1 MSFLK
6 TLTILS
12 FSLIVVACSN
22 GGSDSSDIELTFTE
36 PPADLQGGAK
46 FSSDIPYGDDSLQ
59 AFDIFLPDSEEPTPL
74 IIYIHGG
81 GFTGGDKA
89 DFYDSEMADHI
100 HDTLA
105 ANMAYVSLNYRLLQD
120 IDDEGVI
127 KSLNDT
133 KRALQF
139 IRYHAEEL
147 NIDKEQIALYGIS
160 AGAGASL
167 WLGLSDDM
175 ADDGSTEDLIDDES
189 TRVQAVGAIE
199 TQGSYDLVKWETV
212 ILGSVGVSLNLA
224 SVLDIEQ
231 RLLSFYGMDDLND
244 LYDDPEIVAY
254 RARVD
259 LLGLMDADDPDL
271 WIRNYRIAPGV
282 PLGADPADTIDN
294 LFHHPL
300 HAKALLDQAE
310 EIGILTVGYVPELGI
325 EDPSEE
331 DIIPF
336 LIRHI
341 DY

>member
-1 MSFLK
+1 MPFLK
-6 TLTILS
+6 PLVLITL
-12 FSLIVVACSN
+12 SLFIAACS
-22 GGSDSSDIELTFTE
+22 GSSNNNSDRELELNFSE
-36 PPADLQGGAK
+36 PPTALPDGAK
-46 FSSDIPYGDDSLQ
+46 FSADIAYGDDPLQ
-59 AFDIFLPDSEEPTPL
+59 VFDIYLPDSESPSPL

-81 GFTGGDKA
+81 GFTAGDKA
-89 DFYDSEMADHI
+89 DAAASQINDA
-100 HDTLA
+100 LA
-105 ANMAYVSLNYRLLQD
+105 ANVAYASLNYRLLQD
-120 IDDEGVI
+120 VDDEGVI

-139 IRYHAEEL
+139 IRYHAASL
-147 NIDKEQIALYGIS
+147 NIDKEQIALYGVS

-167 WLGLSDDM
+167 WLGLSDEM
-175 ADDGSTEDLIDDES
+175 ADDGSTDDLIDDES

-212 ILGSVGVSLNLA
+212 ILGSVGVSLGIA
-224 SVLDIEQ
+224 EVLGIEQ
-231 RLLSFYGMDDLND
+231 RLLSFYGMDDLDD
-244 LYDDPEIVAY
+244 LYDDPEIIAY

-259 LLGLMDADDPDL
+259 LLGLMSVDDPDL
-271 WIRNYRIAPGV
+271 WINNFRIGAGV
-282 PLGADPADTIDN
+282 PLGADPLATIDN

-310 EIGILTVGYVPELGI
+310 EIGIPTVGYVPELGI

>member
-6 TLTILS
+6 TLTLVS

-22 GGSDSSDIELTFTE
+22 GSSDSSDIELTFTE
-36 PPADLQGGAK
+36 PPTELQGGAK
-46 FSSDIPYGDDSLQ
+46 FAADIPYGDDPLQ
-59 AFDIFLPDSEEPTPL
+59 TFDAFLPDSDEPTPL

-89 DFYDSEMADHI
+89 DYYDSKMADHI
-100 HDTLA
+100 HDTLG

-147 NIDKEQIALYGIS
+147 NIDKAQIALYGIS

-167 WLGLSDDM
+167 WLGLSDEM
-175 ADDGSTEDLIDDES
+175 ADDGSTDDLIDDES

-199 TQGSYDLVKWETV
+199 TQGSYDLVKWEEV
-212 ILGSVGVSLNLA
+212 ILGSVGVSLGIAETLG
-224 SVLDIEQ
+224 IEQ
-231 RLLSFYGMDDLND
+231 RLLSFYGMDELDD
-244 LYDDPEIVAY
+244 LYNDPEIIAY
-254 RARVD
+254 RASVD
-259 LLGLMDADDPDL
+259 LLALMDADDPDL
-271 WIRNYRIAPGV
+271 WIRNYRIGSGV
-282 PLGADPADTIDN
+282 PLGADPAATIDN

-310 EIGILTVGYVPELGI
+310 EVGITAVGYVPELNI
-325 EDPSEE
+325 EDETGE
-331 DIIPF
+331 AIIPF
-336 LIRHI
+336 LVRHI